1 MLMSEWAILTSV
13 SNIVE
18 TAIFKYQFIIANI
31 SMMVR
36 QIILKIRRFIKIEC
50 LFMLLNDNS
59 MKFFIFEK
67 I

>member
-1 MLMSEWAILTSV
+1 
-13 SNIVE
+13 
-18 TAIFKYQFIIANI
+18 
-31 SMMVR
+31 MMVR

-67 I
+67 NLEIFRGGGHFFRDTV

>member
-1 MLMSEWAILTSV
+1 
-13 SNIVE
+13 VE